1 LFFDKTVT
9 SILLHKT
16 RPFKFFACS
25 FSVET
30 GPLLIHPSLSQV
42 ALLCVCL
49 YVCGVGVLLN
59 YTVCDVCRPF
69 FCVLERWRRNVAI
82 LIRSLRC
89 CYRFRDRSSSCDASS
104 KRYVITNPPDDFSL
118 MPTDQVTLII
128 TYNYYYRRFI
138 ISFRMY
144 ARRFQYY
151 K

>member
-1 LFFDKTVT
+1 MFFDKTVT

-69 FCVLERWRRNVAI
+69 FAYWNDGGGTSLFSSDLFDVVTDSETEVRLAMRRQN
-82 LIRSLRC
+82 
-89 CYRFRDRSSSCDASS
+89 DTSS
-104 KRYVITNPPDDFSL
+104 RTHR
-118 MPTDQVTLII
+118 T
-128 TYNYYYRRFI
+128 
-138 ISFRMY
+138 ISR
-144 ARRFQYY
+144 
-151 K
+151 